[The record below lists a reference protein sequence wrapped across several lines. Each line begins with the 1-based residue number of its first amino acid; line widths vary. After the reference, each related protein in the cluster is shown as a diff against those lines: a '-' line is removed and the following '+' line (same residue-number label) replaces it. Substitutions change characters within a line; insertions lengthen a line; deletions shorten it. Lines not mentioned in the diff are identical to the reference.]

1 MKTIYHFTKGFK
13 HTGMTARMVVL
24 LLVINLAFAL
34 ILAVPM
40 YQSLKGSFGNSLV
53 GDRMAEGFDAL
64 WWEEFNDQS
73 EGMEK
78 TFTPF
83 IIGKGAI
90 LNNLE
95 GLVQMKFFEL
105 PPAVLIFGLLYIIL
119 HTFLAGGILTT
130 FKPDSPHFSMK
141 SFFNGAGE
149 WFGRFLGIMLI
160 SWVFL
165 IVAVGLLHQ
174 WFGSLVA
181 NMARGSI
188 SEVGPFWL
196 ALVLDAVVLFLLFF
210 FQMIFD
216 YARIDMVLTE
226 NRSVVKSI
234 LRGFGMVFKHP
245 GSTLGFYYLIFIVNI
260 AVTLVYILIR
270 GWIPDTAA
278 WGVLI
283 AFGVQQLFIFA
294 VVWIRCW
301 LYAGQID
308 VYRFWN

>member
-1 MKTIYHFTKGFK
+1 
-13 HTGMTARMVVL
+13 MTARMVVL

-64 WWEEFNDQS
+64 WWEEFDDQS

-130 FKPDSPHFSMK
+130 FKPDAPHFSMK

-174 WFGSLVA
+174 WFSSLVA

-196 ALVLDAVVLFLLFF
+196 ALVLNAVVLFLLFF

-216 YARIDMVLTE
+216 YARIDMVLTD

-234 LRGFGMVFKHP
+234 LRGFGIVFKHP

>member
-1 MKTIYHFTKGFK
+1 MKGLYHFAKGFK
-13 HTGMTARMVVL
+13 NTGMTARMVL
-24 LLVINLAFAL
+24 LLFVINLAFAL

-73 EGMEK
+73 EGLEK

-83 IIGKGAI
+83 IIGKGAV

-130 FKPDSPHFSMK
+130 FKSDSPHFNMT
-141 SFFNGAGE
+141 SFFSGAGT

-165 IVAVGLLHQ
+165 IGGVGLLHQ
-174 WFGSLVA
+174 WFASLVA
-181 NMARGSI
+181 NMSRSSL

-196 ALVLDAVVLFLLFF
+196 TLALDAVILFLLFF
-210 FQMIFD
+210 FQMVFD
-216 YARIDMVLTE
+216 YVRIDMVLTE
-226 NRSVVKSI
+226 KRSVIHSVLK
-234 LRGFGMVFKHP
+234 GFGMVFKHP
-245 GSTLGFYYLIFIVNI
+245 GSTLGLYYLIFIVNI
-260 AVTLVYILIR
+260 AMTVVYILLR
-270 GWIPDTAA
+270 GLIPDTAV

-294 VVWIRCW
+294 VIWIRCW
-301 LYAGQID
+301 LYTAQVE